1 MFGRLV
7 VEGLS
12 RAGRQLTR
20 EQFVDAMESI
30 DGWASGGILPP
41 VSFSETDHHA
51 QPAGFIC
58 ELRDR
63 RFQALT
69 GWIEP

>member
-1 MFGRLV
+1 MSFS
-7 VEGLS
+7 ETDHHAQP
-12 RAGRQLTR
+12 AGFICEL
-20 EQFVDAMESI
+20 